1 MTWSALTGVLA
12 CCAITI
18 PGAFVETGCTEAGC
32 GGLAVCG
39 DCCAAALSEINNKAV
54 IIQRVMSPILFSE
67 KADQMA
73 SVVTRPFETSH
84 AQWREN
90 QRAIRCAA
98 LA

>member
-1 MTWSALTGVLA
+1 
-12 CCAITI
+12 
-18 PGAFVETGCTEAGC
+18 
-32 GGLAVCG
+32 LAVCG

-84 AQWREN
+84 A
-90 QRAIRCAA
+90 
-98 LA
+98 